1 MTPSHH
7 KTRISNSTSLSSL
20 DGVVEKRLEKSFI
33 LQTPKMEPTQ
43 ASRCPS
49 QMANS
54 TNQAATML
62 PPTSTST
69 ETWTTPSS
77 RPTPLTWISAELS
90 MPTLAML
97 PSTLATLKTTLTS
110 LSRLE
115 SILTSTGQ
123 GFKNDFEVM
132 NDLIGGVQ
140 RELRDQICRTS
151 KPRFEEAE
159 SSGSRGESTS
169 WGQTWSRTST
179 STTSTATST
188 ARLTVVS
195 EKMSSP
201 TPAVQPH
208 WKAEAKLVSKGKEL
222 ENKSVKDEDQ
232 SLKLD
237 IGRPDEEEDQGPNLE
252 VEQHDEQ
259 DDAHDQVSRRS
270 NNQVAG
276 VETRDPAYGKLHSQ
290 ATGDEHDDLHN
301 QVYGELNSQV
311 AGVETQVSASRRP
324 NSQVLGVGTQ
334 VSVSRKPSKQV
345 AGVETQGPATRVTG
359 GEVQSSDS
367 EEFIAQPPYCLE
379 QLKLTTNRMAHSCK
393 TNSGFTERLLLRN
406 SSKDTDNPDKN
417 FRKEVKVLK
426 AMDKLKEVVKAE
438 NPKTVFHNNSTKSLE
453 SPQTPRIGGDFLGT
467 CSSTAKIELY
477 SHSTLESSQT
487 PRIGGNFLETCNLT
501 ANWAYSPAA
510 NWKKRKKNFF
520 DQSTSTD
527 WLRVIIGK
535 PIAFYREFGEDSEF
549 FSDCLATQKELQ
561 ESGRSGPRFLILI
574 KNQKEPQNQTI
585 IEKLEKRGC
594 SGPRFF
600 ILMKNRKDPK
610 NKTISVEL
618 KKGQRAPGPT
628 STQNGSRKGNVS
640 QKS

>member
-97 PSTLATLKTTLTS
+97 PSTLATMKTTLTS

-123 GFKNDFEVM
+123 GFLDDFEVM

-159 SSGSRGESTS
+159 SSGSREESTS

-208 WKAEAKLVSKGKEL
+208 WKAGAKLVSKGKEL
-222 ENKSVKDEDQ
+222 ENKSVKDQRPGLKKDDMRDHMSGYNDED
-232 SLKLD
+232 
-237 IGRPDEEEDQGPNLE
+237 EDQGLKMH
-252 VEQHDEQ
+252 VEQ
-259 DDAHDQVSRRS
+259 DDAHDQVSRKS

-276 VETRDPAYGKLHSQ
+276 VETRDPAYGKLNTQ
-290 ATGDEHDDLHN
+290 AAGDEHDDLHN
-301 QVYGELNSQV
+301 QVYGTLNSQI
-311 AGVETQVSASRRP
+311 AGVETQVSTSRRP
-324 NSQVLGVGTQ
+324 NSQVLGGGDPGLSLQ
-334 VSVSRKPSKQV
+334 
-345 AGVETQGPATRVTG
+345 ETQQA
-359 GEVQSSDS
+359 
-367 EEFIAQPPYCLE
+367 
-379 QLKLTTNRMAHSCK
+379 
-393 TNSGFTERLLLRN
+393 SGW
-406 SSKDTDNPDKN
+406 SGD
-417 FRKEVKVLK
+417 
-426 AMDKLKEVVKAE
+426 
-438 NPKTVFHNNSTKSLE
+438 
-453 SPQTPRIGGDFLGT
+453 PRI
-467 CSSTAKIELY
+467 
-477 SHSTLESSQT
+477 SH
-487 PRIGGNFLETCNLT
+487 
-501 ANWAYSPAA
+501 
-510 NWKKRKKNFF
+510 
-520 DQSTSTD
+520 QSD
-527 WLRVIIGK
+527 W
-535 PIAFYREFGEDSEF
+535 
-549 FSDCLATQKELQ
+549 
-561 ESGRSGPRFLILI
+561 GRSP
-574 KNQKEPQNQTI
+574 
-585 IEKLEKRGC
+585 
-594 SGPRFF
+594 
-600 ILMKNRKDPK
+600 
-610 NKTISVEL
+610 EL
-618 KKGQRAPGPT
+618 RL
-628 STQNGSRKGNVS
+628 
-640 QKS
+640 